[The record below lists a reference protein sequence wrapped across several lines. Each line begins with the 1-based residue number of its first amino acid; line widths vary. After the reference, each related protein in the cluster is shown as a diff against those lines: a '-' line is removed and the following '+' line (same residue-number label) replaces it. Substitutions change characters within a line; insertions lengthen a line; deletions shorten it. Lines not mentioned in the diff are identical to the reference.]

1 MPDIHAIHGL
11 TALFKLGLLG
21 VTMSLPSVLVASQ
34 PTRILVVKPSQNAVL
49 TQQQV
54 AQQLVKRAGDV
65 NNWHTES
72 RVVPAS
78 AVRDSIVREH
88 PSFGI
93 VPFATFLALR
103 EAHDLELIGA
113 TTSRR
118 QFVLVSRTGKSA
130 TQSPAVCRG
139 LPLASTHISDPAF
152 VDRVVSAGAWRL
164 GDFELAPAQSTG
176 LPLRQVL
183 TGEAACALVD
193 TRQLAQL
200 TGFDDK
206 VQVVWQ
212 SREFPDNVVVAFG
225 QASASERATFRSHLR
240 EICQGTGEAT
250 CDQLGTAGFEPT
262 RRGGFRDE
270 VRAYEYARRAPGS

>member
-1 MPDIHAIHGL
+1 
-11 TALFKLGLLG
+11 
-21 VTMSLPSVLVASQ
+21 
-34 PTRILVVKPSQNAVL
+34 
-49 TQQQV
+49 
-54 AQQLVKRAGDV
+54 
-65 NNWHTES
+65 
-72 RVVPAS
+72 
-78 AVRDSIVREH
+78 
-88 PSFGI
+88 
-93 VPFATFLALR
+93 
-103 EAHDLELIGA
+103 
-113 TTSRR
+113 
-118 QFVLVSRTGKSA
+118 
-130 TQSPAVCRG
+130 

-164 GDFELAPAQSTG
+164 SDFELAPAQSART
-176 LPLRQVL
+176 PLRQVL